1 MIQIPGVAGLPIAV
15 LGLGKSGLVAARALA
30 ASGARVRA
38 WDDNRATR
46 ETAAASGI
54 EIVDLMS
61 ADWTGMT
68 ALVISP
74 GIPHDHPKPHAVAAL
89 ARQRGASIIGDIELL
104 ARARREATYIGI
116 TGTNGKSTT
125 TALIGHVLK
134 TVGRTVQ
141 VGGNIGNA
149 ALGLDALGH
158 DGIYVLELSSYQLE
172 TTPSLVCDVAVLLN
186 ITPDHLD
193 RHGGMDGYIAAKRL
207 IFRGQDGR
215 RTAVVGV
222 DDETTRGIKQAL
234 KTAGAQNVVPI
245 SSQRALDRGVY
256 IVDGILF
263 DTLSGARERIADLRP
278 IGTLPGAHNW
288 QNAAAAYAAARA
300 VGVPAAGIAAAL
312 ATYPGLPHRQELVG
326 TIDDVR
332 FVNDSKATNADAAA
346 RALGCYD
353 HIYWIAGGLPKE
365 GGIDSLGEFFP
376 RIRHAYLIGQA
387 AQAFATT
394 LAPARLPV
402 TMSGDLGTAVR
413 QASADAFA
421 EKRPGA
427 VVLLSPAC
435 ASFDQFANFEAR
447 GTRFRELVAALAKTP
462 AGARA

>member
-1 MIQIPGVAGLPIAV
+1 MLFR
-15 LGLGKSGLVAARALA
+15 S
-30 ASGARVRA
+30 
-38 WDDNRATR
+38 
-46 ETAAASGI
+46 
-54 EIVDLMS
+54 
-61 ADWTGMT
+61 
-68 ALVISP
+68 
-74 GIPHDHPKPHAVAAL
+74 
-89 ARQRGASIIGDIELL
+89 L

-288 QNAAAAYAAARA
+288 QNAARSEEH
-300 VGVPAAGIAAAL
+300 
-312 ATYPGLPHRQELVG
+312 TSELQ
-326 TIDDVR
+326 
-332 FVNDSKATNADAAA
+332 S
-346 RALGCYD
+346 
-353 HIYWIAGGLPKE
+353 H
-365 GGIDSLGEFFP
+365 
-376 RIRHAYLIGQA
+376 
-387 AQAFATT
+387 
-394 LAPARLPV
+394 
-402 TMSGDLGTAVR
+402 
-413 QASADAFA
+413 
-421 EKRPGA
+421 
-427 VVLLSPAC
+427 
-435 ASFDQFANFEAR
+435 
-447 GTRFRELVAALAKTP
+447 
-462 AGARA
+462 